1 MITTFEN
8 AAGYTLGA
16 TRIADQLSSSFG
28 AFRSP
33 LS

>member
-8 AAGYTLGA
+8 AAGCKLGA
-16 TRIADQLSSSFG
+16 TRIADHASSSFD
-28 AFRSP
+28 ALRRA

>member
-8 AAGYTLGA
+8 AAGCTLGA
-16 TRIADQLSSSFG
+16 TRIADHASSSFD
-28 AFRSP
+28 ALRHA